1 MIRSQRMESAKPIR
15 RSRMINRG
23 TFVDQSSKITDL
35 RILVTAA
42 EAYPALERAFL
53 AAETE
58 ISASFLV
65 FDLTTRLRSPEAREI
80 GDTWFEL
87 IIDCLRRGVAIR
99 FVLSDFDPVARP
111 EMHKGTWHSL
121 RMLYAAAELAGPEA
135 KLEVTAALH
144 PAQTGI
150 LPRILLWPVILKRL
164 SDLAKDLNALS
175 EPQRCATLRDMPAIA
190 AQMNEGQDCR
200 VSPKLWPLPRLY
212 PATHHQKLA
221 VIDRKV
227 LYIGG
232 LDLDERRYD
241 TTGHDRPSE
250 QTWHDV
256 QLLMTGTIAEDA
268 ARHLDQFLDLV
279 SGAKRPPRRGAGSGR
294 NGSALL
300 TTLSRRRSGPIAH
313 IGPKTISS
321 ALYQRHISAI
331 SRSTSLIYLE
341 SQYFRH
347 VSFARALAR
356 AARRNPDLDLILMLP
371 GAPEELVF
379 EHRKGLDTRMGEW
392 LQARCLRILERS
404 YGPRLFVGGAA
415 QKRQPDAAIP
425 KGRQHLSGA
434 PLIYIHAKV
443 SIFDRREAIVSSANL
458 NGRSFRWDTECGV
471 HLTDKDTVEDL
482 RHRLMKH
489 WLPTG
494 AGPEFFEDENAVT
507 AWRGLAL
514 ANAETP
520 PQDRKGFVVPYDLR
534 AAEAFGTPVPFIP
547 EALV

>member
-1 MIRSQRMESAKPIR
+1 MTQPP
-15 RSRMINRG
+15 
-23 TFVDQSSKITDL
+23 KITDL
-35 RILVTAA
+35 RLLITAA

-80 GDTWFEL
+80 GETWFDL
-87 IIDCLRRGVAIR
+87 ILHCLRRGVALR
-99 FVLSDFDPVARP
+99 FVLSDFDPAARP

-121 RMLYAAAELAGPEA
+121 RRFIAAAELAGPEA
-135 KLEVTAALH
+135 RLEVKAALH

-150 LPRILLWPVILKRL
+150 LPRLLLWPMIYKRL
-164 SDLAKDLNALS
+164 WDLAQDLNALS
-175 EPQRCATLRDMPAIA
+175 APQRSARLRDMPAIA
-190 AQMNEGQDCR
+190 ARMRHAADGT
-200 VSPKLWPLPRLY
+200 VSPRFWALPKLY
-212 PATHHQKLA
+212 PGTHHQKLA
-221 VIDRKV
+221 VIDRKW

-241 TTGHDRPSE
+241 TTGHDRPSS

-256 QLLMTGTIAEDA
+256 QLLLRGPVAEDA
-268 ARHLDQFLDLV
+268 ATHLDQFLDLV
-279 SGAKRPPRRGAGSGR
+279 SGKRRPARRGPGQGR
-294 NGSALL
+294 DTAPLL
-300 TTLSRRRSGPIAH
+300 TTLSRRRRGPIAH

-321 ALYQRHISAI
+321 ALYQRHISAV
-331 SRSTSLIYLE
+331 SRSTRLIYLE

-356 AARRNPDLDLILMLP
+356 AARRNPDLGLVLMLP

-392 LQARCLRILERS
+392 LQARCLRILQRS
-404 YGPRLFVGGAA
+404 FGPRLFVGGAA
-415 QKRQPDAAIP
+415 QKRDPETAIP
-425 KGRQHLSGA
+425 SGRAHLSGA

-443 SIFDRREAIVSSANL
+443 SIFDEREAIVSSANL

-471 HLTDKDTVEDL
+471 HLTDPEEVAAL
-482 RHRLMKH
+482 RQRLMQH
-489 WLPTG
+489 WLPDG
-494 AGPEFFEDENAVT
+494 AGAAFFADATAVS

-514 ANAETP
+514 SNAALA
-520 PQDRKGFVVPYDLR
+520 PQDRRGFVVPYDLH
-534 AAEAFGTPVPFIP
+534 AAEAFGTPVPFVP